1 MEKDNSSDVSLSERA
16 GSAAPSSTKRE
27 ESTTENDFFNSETIM
42 VPQNN
47 DFTMQDDFADFQE
60 AVEENDDTCVL
71 EQTIATME
79 ESHLCFH
86 PVHHHS
92 FSPVSILLSGS
103 MRKCVGCEQRLKA
116 VLGVSSVV
124 HDQVVR
130 CVSCGA
136 YAHRSCAM
144 DTPSRPKDFALM
156 WSTKC
161 PVNTVIIQGSNKMEN
176 DDNLQGS
183 PMVGEEDGDDNSG
196 ILIPTLDEN
205 NENHEN
211 DKGDVQQASSPH
223 PSFFQ
228 FLSPSNLLF
237 TGSQRHAAD
246 SDEEAPKEQSI
257 SSDEEEEFLLWTS
270 EGPPRHWASEQA
282 LSGIHR
288 SNTSTEAAEND
299 DNDEEENAN
308 TPLHVANNTFATV
321 SKAIQENIVAH
332 FIRRPFIEKVISLD
346 SQDNVQNGD
355 LQSAPKSPAQNTVAS
370 SCETLHTA
378 DSPVSRVQVEALL
391 TEVEP
396 SSPKRGSIARMAS
409 GTMEVAKT
417 SANMRKKMGIVSVAG
432 GIAGGVA
439 GLVMAGPAG
448 AVIGAK
454 CGQTAGL
461 LGVLI
466 EGSMT
471 VGVFV
476 AGVAAGSLTAQH
488 IQQQQEK
495 RVLTIGEDG
504 VKQKLLLVRPN
515 IAIDPVWNDLCLEAR
530 MSHSSSSKVFGIL
543 PSSKGS
549 MSKKERYKRDS
560 DIVETDESEIPTAD
574 KVLLLVSRSLNDK
587 EGLPGHVYRCLI
599 QNYRDR
605 STERGKMTIED
616 GIEEDVQTPDV
627 DGIVVDD
634 TDHDD
639 TDPLVGDAPDDT
651 PRESDPCK
659 SNRRA
664 RRQDTHAVIKHVTAT
679 LLEVRPG
686 FASSPA
692 ITEMSATAVESLVF
706 GELYDNVFEEI
717 VEETQECDTALM
729 NKIRA
734 FDKSHEAFPVNNNGG
749 TSTDYPSDLISQPA
763 IDSLSLLPE
772 AHSTADKLRYCVEFL
787 ELISVHF
794 TQLTAKS
801 SGKQSCLSADSLL
814 KMVCQ
819 HIIAAKVPNMNAEI
833 LFLEEFARDEQL
845 LRGKEGYALVTLQ
858 ASLHFLNT
866 STDFDTD
873 IFGQDE
879 E

>member
-1 MEKDNSSDVSLSERA
+1 MAEGSSDVSLSEGGA
-16 GSAAPSSTKRE
+16 AAPSTKGE
-27 ESTTENDFFNSETIM
+27 ETSTENDSFNSETIV

-47 DFTMQDDFADFQE
+47 ESVLEDDFADFQE
-60 AVEENDDTCVL
+60 AIVEQENDEETCGVL

-79 ESHLCFH
+79 ESQLCFH

-124 HDQVVR
+124 HDQIVR

-144 DTPSRPKDFALM
+144 DTPSRPKDFSLM
-156 WSTKC
+156 WNTKC
-161 PVNTVIIQGSNKMEN
+161 PVNTVIIEGNNRMES
-176 DDNLQGS
+176 DGLQGS
-183 PMVGEEDGDDNSG
+183 PTVGVEEGDDDEKDDNSG
-196 ILIPTLDEN
+196 ILIPSLDEN
-205 NENHEN
+205 TENENDE
-211 DKGDVQQASSPH
+211 GGSQS
-223 PSFFQ
+223 SFFQ

-237 TGSQRHAAD
+237 TKSQQHAEET
-246 SDEEAPKEQSI
+246 SEEAPKEQSV
-257 SSDEEEEFLLWTS
+257 SSDEDEEFLLWTS
-270 EGPPRHWASEQA
+270 DGPPRHWASEQA

-288 SNTSTEAAEND
+288 LNTSTEAAEND
-299 DNDEEENAN
+299 ATEEENAN

-346 SQDNVQNGD
+346 LQDNGQTD
-355 LQSAPKSPAQNTVAS
+355 DPPSTPESPAHKTAACS
-370 SCETLHTA
+370 TETLHTA

-391 TEVEP
+391 AEVEP

-476 AGVAAGSLTAQH
+476 AGIAAGSLTAQH

-515 IAIDPVWNDLCLEAR
+515 IAIDPVWSDICDEAR
-530 MSHSSSSKVFGIL
+530 RSHLSSSKVFGIL

-549 MSKKERYKRDS
+549 LSKKERYKRDS

-599 QNYRDR
+599 QDYRDR
-605 STERGKMTIED
+605 SKERDGMTIED
-616 GIEEDVQTPDV
+616 AIEEEIQTPDV
-627 DGIVVDD
+627 DGVVVEDV
-634 TDHDD
+634 DHDD
-639 TDPLVGDAPDDT
+639 TELLVDDANSDNNDT
-651 PRESDPCK
+651 RQKSDLCT
-659 SNRRA
+659 NIMRA

-706 GELYDNVFEEI
+706 GELYDDVFEEI
-717 VEETQECDTALM
+717 VEETRECDTALM

-734 FDKSHEAFPVNNNGG
+734 FDKSHEALSVNENGE
-749 TSTDYPSDLISQPA
+749 TATDYPSDLVSQPA
-763 IDSLSLLPE
+763 IDSLLLLPE

-794 TQLTAKS
+794 TQTTTKS
-801 SGKQSCLSADSLL
+801 SEEHSCLSADSLL

-866 STDFDTD
+866 STDFDQN